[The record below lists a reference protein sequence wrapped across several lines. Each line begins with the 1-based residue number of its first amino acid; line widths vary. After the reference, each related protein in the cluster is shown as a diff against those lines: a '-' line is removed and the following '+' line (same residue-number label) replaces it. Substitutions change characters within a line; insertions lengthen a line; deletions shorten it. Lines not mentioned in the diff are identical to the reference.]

1 MEDTNILSFENL
13 SLSLRVIEIIDRYSS
28 LKQKLKDEFI
38 MFLNHEFRG
47 FDDEFSII
55 IDNIIMLLTSFP
67 KSIDKNQLENKLNN
81 LITKD
86 ISRENLELV
95 LKSIID
101 YFDNYY
107 T

>member
-1 MEDTNILSFENL
+1 MDLSDI
-13 SLSLRVIEIIDRYSS
+13 SLSLRIIEIIERYSS
-28 LKQKLKDEFI
+28 LKQSLKDEFI

-55 IDNIIMLLTSFP
+55 IDNVIFMLEMYP
-67 KSIDKNQLENKLNN
+67 KKLNKTQLEDNLNN
-81 LITKD
+81 LIKKD
-86 ISRENLELV
+86 ITKENLEMV
-95 LKSIID
+95 LSSIID